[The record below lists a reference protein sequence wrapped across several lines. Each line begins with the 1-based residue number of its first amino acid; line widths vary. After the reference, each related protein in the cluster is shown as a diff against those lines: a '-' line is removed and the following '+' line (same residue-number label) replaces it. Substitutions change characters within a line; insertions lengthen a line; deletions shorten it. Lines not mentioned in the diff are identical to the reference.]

1 MERNKCVNVVYILSR
16 IVDNIINLRP
26 NSTKKHS
33 HLRSA
38 LKMLILTKYKVKL
51 VAIVSLTTL

>member
-26 NSTKKHS
+26 NSTKKRS
-33 HLRSA
+33 HLRST